1 MAPKWKDHENI
12 DSHNPS
18 IKNPMRV
25 IWQGKG
31 NNFITSFMNAQAFK
45 KKKNLHRK
53 ERKRQL
59 HV

>member
-12 DSHNPS
+12 DSHNQS

-31 NNFITSFMNAQAFK
+31 NNFITSFMNEQAFK
-45 KKKNLHRK
+45 KKKK
-53 ERKRQL
+53 KSA
-59 HV
+59 